1 MPVCR
6 RQDSLPRSAQVVII
20 GDFLEPISRVR
31 EAVLGLAAQGL
42 GGQIVHLLDPAEIEL
57 PFAGRVRFQGAEG
70 EDDLSESRGG
80 GSTDYQSRIEGHQA
94 AIREVAQ
101 TAGWGVIAHRT
112 DTTAESC
119 LLSLYLAL
127 APKIGR

>member
-1 MPVCR
+1 
-6 RQDSLPRSAQVVII
+6 
-20 GDFLEPISRVR
+20 
-31 EAVLGLAAQGL
+31 
-42 GGQIVHLLDPAEIEL
+42 L

-70 EDDLSESRGG
+70 EDDSLVNRVEAVRL
-80 GSTDYQSRIEGHQA
+80 DYQSRIEGHQA
-94 AIREVAQ
+94 AIREIAQ